1 MLADDSPRI
10 VPVQSAQE
18 RGESPRARRRGGG
31 GGVSD
36 EQFEYETFG
45 DDEFS
50 GEDRWGRRR
59 VGEKSVDDFDKAVF
73 ASAEKEVCLSA

>member
-18 RGESPRARRRGGG
+18 RGESPRARRRGGS
-31 GGVSD
+31 VSD
-36 EQFEYETFG
+36 EQFEYEKIG
-45 DDEFS
+45 DDEFA

-59 VGEKSVDDFDKAVF
+59 VGEKSVDGFDKAVF

>member
-1 MLADDSPRI
+1 MLADDSSRI

-18 RGESPRARRRGGG
+18 RGESPRARRGG

-36 EQFEYETFG
+36 EQFEYEKIG

-59 VGEKSVDDFDKAVF
+59 VGEKSVDGFDKAVF